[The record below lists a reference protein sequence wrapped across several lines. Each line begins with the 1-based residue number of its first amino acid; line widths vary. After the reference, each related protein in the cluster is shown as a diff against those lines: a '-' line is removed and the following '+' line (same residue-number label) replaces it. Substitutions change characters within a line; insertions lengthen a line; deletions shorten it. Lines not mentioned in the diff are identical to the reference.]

1 MKNKI
6 IKNNINLNGIKN
18 KLNNHAGE
26 GVSGLI
32 ALLTGTVIT
41 IAVLALITV
50 MVLIPKP
57 NGTSVGTGD
66 GTGEGEL
73 AKGET
78 NNLPSN
84 PNTNNIV
91 DGYKETNN
99 LPTQEAFQDT
109 STGVYLVCMNLPGIN
124 FPRTPALDRRVAQMY
139 LAVKR
144 DLDQQG
150 IPPLEFSWAFRS
162 NCQQVNVVPSP
173 NPNNRTGRNSKAEP
187 GKSPHEAG
195 RGLDVRGM
203 KTRKDRGLI
212 IKTFNRHGWK
222 WLGETDPPH
231 FEILYYQV
239 GEGSHIAWISKI
251 QQSFKQ
257 GYPKEGCRGTEC
269 GQ

>member
-1 MKNKI
+1 MRNKI
-6 IKNNINLNGIKN
+6 ITNNINGIKK
-18 KLNNHAGE
+18 KLNNELGE

-32 ALLTGTVIT
+32 VLLTGTVIT

-57 NGTSVGTGD
+57 NSTSVGTGD
-66 GTGEGEL
+66 GTGEGEV
-73 AKGET
+73 AKGDT

-99 LPTQEAFQDT
+99 LPTEEAFQDT
-109 STGVYLVCMNLPGIN
+109 STGVYLVCVNLPGVN
-124 FPRTPALDRRVAQMY
+124 FPRTPALDRRVAQKY

-150 IPPLEFSWAFRS
+150 IPPLRFSWAFRS

-173 NPNNRTGRNSKAEP
+173 NPNSRTGRNSKAKP
-187 GKSPHEAG
+187 GRSPHEAG
-195 RGLDVRGM
+195 RGLDVRDM
-203 KTRKDRGLI
+203 TRRADRGLI
-212 IKTFNRHGWK
+212 VKTFNRHGWK

-231 FEILYYQV
+231 FEILDYQV
-239 GEGSHIAWISKI
+239 GESSHLAWISKI